1 MEDKQEQIEKMAYSI
16 CTMGNVAEYIT
27 DCSKCGYN
35 DEISCKRLKYARKFL
50 EKGYRKASDVIDE
63 FVERMKGLLN
73 KHEHRSQ
80 IDGVPFYQMNAES
93 FCDEINEIA
102 DKMKLEIF
110 AETQKEEKR

>member
-16 CTMGNVAEYIT
+16 CTMRNVAEYIT

-63 FVERMKGLLN
+63 FVERLRKRFEQTETIANSLHGRKN
-73 KHEHRSQ
+73 SE
-80 IDGVPFYQMNAES
+80 IDSIIKIIAE
-93 FCDEINEIA
+93 EMR
-102 DKMKLEIF
+102 K
-110 AETQKEEKR
+110 ETEQ

>member
-35 DEISCKRLKYARKFL
+35 DEISCKMLKYARQFL

-63 FVERMKGLLN
+63 FVERMKEEN
-73 KHEHRSQ
+73 ET
-80 IDGVPFYQMNAES
+80 S
-93 FCDEINEIA
+93 FRRYGKGIGMHDIFLIA
-102 DKMKLEIF
+102 NKMKFEIF
-110 AETQKEEKR
+110 VETQKEDKK